1 MMLPIPFVECI
12 WDWNFLKGNE
22 SSSLLSHNPPFC
34 FEVLC
39 LLLLFL
45 CFLDSVGREVYS
57 LSVSFWNSMWVKG
70 LGFGACHAFV
80 THICMCHSVNGEASI
95 SRDDLKIGGCGK
107 VNLQKYKSP

>member
-22 SSSLLSHNPPFC
+22 SSSSSLLSHNPPFC

-57 LSVSFWNSMWVKG
+57 LSVSLWNSMWVKG
-70 LGFGACHAFV
+70 LGFRVWGMPCLCNAYMYVPF
-80 THICMCHSVNGEASI
+80 SEW
-95 SRDDLKIGGCGK
+95 
-107 VNLQKYKSP
+107 